1 MCLKGCQCVSRSYVA
16 IYQNKKLNYFL
27 YFDFKKHEFFSIAER
42 KSQSMI
48 LLTSFASIVFYAVMK
63 NVSFGIGINPLNILF
78 IAGVLG
84 IMLGYISIKLTN
96 RAIEKG
102 LERRKEVI
110 HPTNRE
116 LREYLF
122 EGKKQYKVQVF
133 VILLLFFFIFLSA
146 VLLYFMPQS
155 VLMFLVNIGS
165 WVVSMLSAWLIRPIK
180 RSQAHKQLEGKLE
193 KHSG

>member
-1 MCLKGCQCVSRSYVA
+1 
-16 IYQNKKLNYFL
+16 
-27 YFDFKKHEFFSIAER
+27 
-42 KSQSMI
+42 MI

-84 IMLGYISIKLTN
+84 ILLGYISINLTK

-116 LREYLF
+116 MRDYLF
-122 EGKKQYKVQVF
+122 ERKKQYKVLVF

-165 WVVSMLSAWLIRPIK
+165 WVVSMLSDWLIRPIK

>member
-1 MCLKGCQCVSRSYVA
+1 
-16 IYQNKKLNYFL
+16 KKEKRL
-27 YFDFKKHEFFSIAER
+27 YLRKKVIH
-42 KSQSMI
+42 Q
-48 LLTSFASIVFYAVMK
+48 
-63 NVSFGIGINPLNILF
+63 
-78 IAGVLG
+78 
-84 IMLGYISIKLTN
+84 TN
-96 RAIEKG
+96 RK
-102 LERRKEVI
+102 
-110 HPTNRE
+110 

>member
-102 LERRKEVI
+102 LERIKEVI
-110 HPTNRE
+110 HTTNRYI
-116 LREYLF
+116 REYII
-122 EGKKQYKVQVF
+122 EGKKQYNVQGL
-133 VILLLFFFIFLSA
+133 VILLLFFFMFLS
-146 VLLYFMPQS
+146 
-155 VLMFLVNIGS
+155 
-165 WVVSMLSAWLIRPIK
+165 
-180 RSQAHKQLEGKLE
+180 
-193 KHSG
+193 